1 MHAHSVIGVGMP
13 KSYERRTSMKR
24 IVSSRPYVLVAML
37 ALALVAAMGAS
48 ASREATSAKS
58 PFPAGPPTK
67 AKWNQ
72 IIAKAKQEGSVTIYS
87 AQAPASLADLGSKF
101 KAKYGI
107 DVKVNRQ
114 VDSVMVQQVSAEQ
127 RTGKPVADLWVQASK
142 NYTLGAAVKNK
153 WVTPPIGPAFYAKA
167 YNRKTLLGP
176 GPTAIVA
183 AAVLGMAWNTSLY
196 PAGINDIPDF
206 LDSKLTGRIGVPQ
219 PTSASFIDWYLW
231 LEDTY
236 GKNILQRL
244 AAQKPKIYL
253 SSLTMMQA
261 VISGEITAS
270 PFVPGL
276 ALDSKKAGAPIDFK
290 LANKGKTWNAPF
302 WGMILKNAPH
312 PNAAQLLANYI
323 VTTEGQAAVQ
333 HLAGAIIP
341 GAPETLY
348 VPPRKQNLK
357 NFTPA
362 KIAEFQARWKA
373 LFQP

>member
-1 MHAHSVIGVGMP
+1 
-13 KSYERRTSMKR
+13 MKN
-24 IVSSRPYVLVAML
+24 IVTSRPHVLAAVLVL
-37 ALALVAAMGAS
+37 ALAAAIAASTSQGA
-48 ASREATSAKS
+48 TS
-58 PFPAGPPTK
+58 PFPAAAPTK

-87 AQAPASLADLGSKF
+87 AQAPTTLAALGEAF

-114 VDSVMVQQVSAEQ
+114 VDSVMVQQITAEQ
-127 RTGKPVADLWVQASK
+127 GSGKPVADLWVQASK
-142 NYTLGAAVKNK
+142 NYTLGAVKNK
-153 WVTPPIGPAFYAKA
+153 WVTAAIGPDFYAKA
-167 YNRKTLLGP
+167 YDRKALLGP
-176 GPTAIVA
+176 GPTQIVA

-196 PAGINDIPDF
+196 PAGITDMPGF
-206 LDSKLTGRIGVPQ
+206 LDSKLTGKIGIPQ

-231 LEDTY
+231 LEATY
-236 GKNILQRL
+236 GKNFLTRL
-244 AAQKPKIYL
+244 AAQKPKVYL

-270 PFVPGL
+270 PFVPPL
-276 ALDSKKAGAPIDFK
+276 ALDQKKLGAPINFK
-290 LANKGKTWNAPF
+290 LANNGKTWNAPF

-312 PNAAQLLANYI
+312 PNAAQLLADFM
-323 VTTEGQAAVQ
+323 VTKEGQAAVQ
-333 HLAGAIIP
+333 HLSGAVIP
-341 GAPETLY
+341 GAAETFY
-348 VPPRKQNLK
+348 VPPRVPDLK

>member
-1 MHAHSVIGVGMP
+1 MRS
-13 KSYERRTSMKR
+13 
-24 IVSSRPYVLVAML
+24 IVSSRAYVLVAVVVL
-37 ALALVAAMGAS
+37 ALAAAVGAS
-48 ASREATSAKS
+48 TSSGATSAS
-58 PFPAGPPTK
+58 PLFPAGPPTK

-87 AQAPASLADLGSKF
+87 AQAPASLADMASKF

-114 VDSVMVQQVSAEQ
+114 VDSVMVQQITAEQ
-127 RTGKPVADLWVQASK
+127 GSGKPVADLWVQASK
-142 NYTLGAAVKNK
+142 NYTLGAVKNK
-153 WVTPPIGPAFYAKA
+153 WVTPPIGPAFYAKG

-206 LDSKLTGRIGVPQ
+206 LNPKLTGKIGVPQ

-231 LEDTY
+231 LEETY
-236 GKNILQRL
+236 GKNILTRL

-276 ALDSKKAGAPIDFK
+276 ALDSKKQGAPINFK
-290 LANKGKTWNAPF
+290 LANKGKTWNSPF
-302 WGMILKNAPH
+302 WGMVLKNAPH
-312 PNAAQLLANYI
+312 PNAAQLLVNYM
-323 VTTEGQAAVQ
+323 VTTEGTAAVQ

-341 GAPETLY
+341 GAPDTIY
-348 VPPRKQNLK
+348 VPPRVPNLS

-362 KIAEFQARWKA
+362 KIAAFQARWKA

>member
-1 MHAHSVIGVGMP
+1 VKVVRSLWSRGL
-13 KSYERRTSMKR
+13 
-24 IVSSRPYVLVAML
+24 IVMIVVASIAVL
-37 ALALVAAMGAS
+37 GAS
-48 ASREATSAKS
+48 AAREASSATS
-58 PFPAGPPTK
+58 PFPPSPPSK
-67 AKWNQ
+67 AKWSQ

-87 AQAPASLADLGSKF
+87 AQAPASLADLASKF

-114 VDSVMVQQVSAEQ
+114 VDSVMVQQITAEQ
-127 RTGKPVADLWVQASK
+127 GSGKPVADLWVQASK
-142 NYTLGAAVKNK
+142 NYTLGAVKNK
-153 WVTPPIGPAFYAKA
+153 WVTPPIGPAFYATA

-183 AAVLGMAWNTSLY
+183 AAVLGMSWNTSFY
-196 PAGINDIPDF
+196 PPGIKDIPDF
-206 LDSKLTGRIGVPQ
+206 LNARLKGRIGVPQ

-231 LEDTY
+231 LEETY
-236 GKNILQRL
+236 GKTILSRL

-261 VISGEITAS
+261 VISGEISAS

-312 PNAAQLLANYI
+312 PNAAQLLINYM
-323 VTTEGQAAVQ
+323 VTKEGQAAVQ

-348 VPPRKQNLK
+348 VQPRIPNLA

-362 KIAEFQARWKA
+362 KIAAFQARWKA